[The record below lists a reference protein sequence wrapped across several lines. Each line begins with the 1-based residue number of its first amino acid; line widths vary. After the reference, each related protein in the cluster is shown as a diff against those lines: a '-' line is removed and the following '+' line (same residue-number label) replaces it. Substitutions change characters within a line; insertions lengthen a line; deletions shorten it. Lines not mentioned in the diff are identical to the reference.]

1 MHHLER
7 AGSRRSSLF
16 EIANKLAA
24 TIENPPG
31 ALHSRPGGTSS
42 AVNIE
47 PAMNT
52 PCPPS
57 TAPDKHAPTEA
68 SHRYHFQALGETQRE
83 AVELAEECAL
93 AIAYNGINQAVMMV
107 SPADLE
113 DYVVGF
119 SLGSGIVEDVGEIY
133 DIHISG
139 AGSGRQADVEISSRA
154 FWKLKEQRRQLP
166 GNASCGLC
174 GVEALEQALPQLP
187 AMPVAPLPPAH
198 WLHDLRQRIAEFQP
212 LAQTCGAV
220 HAALFIDA
228 QGEIRLGR
236 EDIGRHNALDKLI
249 GALRRT
255 HQDVAGGV
263 AVVTSRC
270 SLELIHK
277 VQRAGIPTLVS
288 FSSPTGL
295 AARWAQRH
303 NLNLIHIP
311 HRSPPRV
318 FSPASASN
326 EGGA

>member
-1 MHHLER
+1 MSTPRHLN
-7 AGSRRSSLF
+7 
-16 EIANKLAA
+16 IA
-24 TIENPPG
+24 
-31 ALHSRPGGTSS
+31 SDS
-42 AVNIE
+42 
-47 PAMNT
+47 NT
-52 PCPPS
+52 
-57 TAPDKHAPTEA
+57 PTEA
-68 SHRYHFQALGETQRE
+68 SQRYYFQALGETQRE
-83 AVELAEECAL
+83 PVDLAEECAL
-93 AIAYNGINQAVMMV
+93 AIAYNGISQAVMMV

-113 DYVVGF
+113 DFVVGF
-119 SLGSGIVEDVGEIY
+119 SLGSGIVEDVSDIY

-139 AGSGRQADVEISSRA
+139 AGSGRQADVEIASRA

-174 GVEALEQALPQLP
+174 GVEALEQALPHLP
-187 AMPVAPLPPAH
+187 VMPVAPLPPAH

-249 GALRRT
+249 GALSRMK
-255 HQDVAGGV
+255 QNVSGGV

-295 AARWAQRH
+295 AAQWAQRH

-318 FSPASASN
+318 FSPLQANAQT
-326 EGGA
+326 